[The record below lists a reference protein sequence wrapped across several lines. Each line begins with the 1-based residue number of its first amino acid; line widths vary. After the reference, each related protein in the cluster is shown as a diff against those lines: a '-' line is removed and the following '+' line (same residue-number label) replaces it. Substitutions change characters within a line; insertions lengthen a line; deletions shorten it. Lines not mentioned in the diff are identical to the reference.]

1 MTAPDTPSPDPSQP
15 DRLPDQSPDQ
25 SPAPS
30 APGDPQIDLSA
41 LRVLFAGTPDFSV
54 PALKA
59 LVTAGA
65 HVGGVLTQ
73 PDRPAGRGKKITQSA
88 VKECALSLSLNV
100 LQPPTLKEGAT
111 VEMLRELRPDVMIVV
126 AYGLLLPQRV
136 LDIPTH
142 GCLNIHGSLLPRWR
156 GAAPIHRAVLAGDS
170 QTGVTI
176 MQMEAGLDT
185 GPMIAKKV
193 IPITPTSTT
202 ASLHDALARLG
213 ATTLVSVLADWCAGR
228 LTATVQDESL
238 VTYAEKLHKR
248 EAIIDWGQSAVQ
260 IDRQVR
266 GLNPWPVAES
276 FCGKDRVR
284 FYAGDVQSAPSVGD
298 PGEVLECSK
307 AGIAVNTGEGVYRI
321 TTLQWPGKRAM
332 AAADFVNSRDITGQ
346 RFHSEPCGEEQNDA
360 QLKTAGNRPPH
371 KASGV

>member
-1 MTAPDTPSPDPSQP
+1 MSVLATPSPDLS
-15 DRLPDQSPDQ
+15 LPDLSPDQ
-25 SPAPS
+25 SES
-30 APGDPQIDLSA
+30 ASPQTDLSA
-41 LRVLFAGTPDFSV
+41 LRVVFAGTPDFSV
-54 PALKA
+54 PTLKA
-59 LVTAGA
+59 LVSAGA
-65 HVGGVLTQ
+65 QVVGVLTQ

-88 VKECALSLSLNV
+88 VKQCALSLSLNV
-100 LQPPTLKEGAT
+100 LQPLTLKEDAT

-156 GAAPIHRAVLAGDS
+156 GAAPIHRAVLAGDT

-202 ASLHDALARLG
+202 ASLHDALALLG
-213 ATTLVSVLADWCAGR
+213 ATTLVSTLVDWCAGR
-228 LTATVQDESL
+228 VTATVQDESL

-248 EAIIDWGQSAVQ
+248 EAIIDWGQSAAH

-284 FYAGDVQSAPSVGD
+284 FYAGDVQSASSVGV
-298 PGEVLECSK
+298 PGEVIECSK
-307 AGIAVNTGEGVYRI
+307 AGIAVKTGEGVYRI
-321 TTLQWPGKRAM
+321 TILQWPGKRAV

-346 RFHSEPCGEEQNDA
+346 RFYSEPCGEERSDA
-360 QLKTAGNRPPH
+360 QIETAGNRTTH
-371 KASGV
+371 KAPGE